1 MLNSIYGI
9 YPPDLLLFLGKDF
22 PAYRGKQ
29 LLDWLYRKFVFEP
42 ERMTNLPA
50 GFREHLSRSFDFS
63 VPAIDQ
69 ELLSDASLCYDGA
82 EMEWI
87 AVQKMNLLFQL
98 KPGLLPGHPQSQCT
112 DVQPPAR

>member
-42 ERMTNLPA
+42 ERMSSVHA
-50 GFREHLSRSFDFS
+50 GCRE
-63 VPAIDQ
+63 Q
-69 ELLSDASLCYDGA
+69 
-82 EMEWI
+82 M
-87 AVQKMNLLFQL
+87 
-98 KPGLLPGHPQSQCT
+98 
-112 DVQPPAR
+112 